1 MQYFCNVRL
10 TELKNL
16 DNFIGKNVCFGGIV
30 TNVQYRTGK
39 TGKDWAMFTLEGY
52 DESFEFRIF
61 NEEYLKFRHF
71 LVNNQ
76 FVFFKIQIKEGWINR
91 DTGKKSDPR
100 ITFTEAKLLA
110 DVLPSYAKKL
120 SLQLDISKI
129 ETNFIS
135 QLRELFRTHN
145 GENSVVFEIVER
157 EIEKIET
164 TNEPMPVP
172 IPIVET
178 IVHDNEDFEIETEI
192 IAEDFEEE
200 LNDIPLEQ
208 PKERLKT
215 ITRLP
220 MQSRR
225 LRIKITKELLTELE
239 LLQVNF
245 KLN

>member
-1 MQYFCNVRL
+1 
-10 TELKNL
+10 
-16 DNFIGKNVCFGGIV
+16 
-30 TNVQYRTGK
+30 
-39 TGKDWAMFTLEGY
+39 
-52 DESFEFRIF
+52 
-61 NEEYLKFRHF
+61 
-71 LVNNQ
+71 
-76 FVFFKIQIKEGWINR
+76 
-91 DTGKKSDPR
+91 
-100 ITFTEAKLLA
+100 
-110 DVLPSYAKKL
+110 
-120 SLQLDISKI
+120 
-129 ETNFIS
+129 
-135 QLRELFRTHN
+135 
-145 GENSVVFEIVER
+145 
-157 EIEKIET
+157 
-164 TNEPMPVP
+164 MPVP

-225 LRIKITKELLTELE
+225 LRIKITKELLTKLE